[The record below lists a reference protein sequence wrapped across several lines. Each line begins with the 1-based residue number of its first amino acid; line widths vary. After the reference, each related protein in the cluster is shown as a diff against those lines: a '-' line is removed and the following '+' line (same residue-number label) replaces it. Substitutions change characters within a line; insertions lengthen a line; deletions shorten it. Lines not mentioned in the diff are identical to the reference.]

1 MGHSII
7 TQDKPIYFVDT
18 NVLLQNIDF
27 IKNEK
32 QFYISS
38 ETLKELEEIKI
49 NKSKAENIKY
59 RAREA
64 VRFLKN
70 FPEKYKTVIYD
81 KRIACDFSK
90 YYLDDSPDNRIIKCA
105 EYVYHIEGIKN
116 LVFVTNDILS
126 YLIAKHYFK
135 LNVVSMENES
145 VDYYKGYIIK
155 TLSDEELAYFYEH
168 IDENQFDLFTNQYLI
183 LKNLQGETVNIFK
196 WNSESHETVLSKPI
210 KSKLLGTL
218 KPLDDIQKC
227 ALDSI
232 MNNDITV
239 LYGRAG
245 SGKTTLPL
253 SYIVQGIEKG
263 TFKKCYIVYSYEP
276 LKVVKTLGY
285 EKGDHITKLLLSA
298 SIGNILS
305 SKFGDI
311 QQVEYMIEKGTLDV
325 IPTANIRGVEFED
338 DSCVLVTESQNL
350 DVYTIKTI
358 VQRCK
363 DGCKQI
369 YEGDIIE
376 QKDVN
381 LTESGIMRLI
391 EVFKGHSKFGCVKLK
406 NSYRGELTELADKL

>member
-18 NVLLQNIDF
+18 NVLLQNLDLL
-27 IKNEK
+27 KQED

-38 ETLKELEEIKI
+38 ETLKELEEIKV
-49 NKSKAENIKY
+49 NKSKTEDIRY

-64 VRFLKN
+64 VHFLKN
-70 FPEKYKTVIYD
+70 FPEKYKTVMHD

-90 YYLDDSPDNRIIKCA
+90 YYLEDSPDNRIIKCA
-105 EYVYHIEGIKN
+105 EYVCHIEGVKN

-168 IDENQFDLFTNQYLI
+168 IDENQFDLFANQYLI

-196 WNSESHETVLSKPI
+196 WNSEAHETVLSKPI
-210 KSKLLGTL
+210 RSKLLGTL

-232 MNNDITV
+232 INNDITV

-276 LKVVKTLGY
+276 LKGARTLGY

-311 QQVEYMIEKGTLDV
+311 QQVEYMIEKGTLDI
-325 IPTANIRGVEFED
+325 IPTANIRGVEFEE

-350 DVYTIKTI
+350 DVYTLKTI
-358 VQRCK
+358 IQRCK

-406 NSYRGELTELADKL
+406 NNYRGELTELADKL